1 MFQPQRASEPVLEP
15 VGLADLKAEHA
26 MQYNLLA
33 EAERLLAGG
42 ETASAHQVLRQ
53 LLQYSEAH
61 FGSEEILMRLHSY
74 PGYHQHLREH
84 GDLIAALERLL
95 DDATQKAS
103 PTPEAIRRWL
113 TTHIHHTDQQFLEF
127 MQNEKRSV

>member
-1 MFQPQRASEPVLEP
+1 MFQPQNSLGRRVLDS

-33 EAERLLAGG
+33 EAERLLAAE

-61 FGSEEILMRLHSY
+61 FGSEEVLMRLHSY

-84 GDLIAALERLL
+84 GELVAALERLL
-95 DDATQKAS
+95 EDSTKGAS
-103 PTPEAIRRWL
+103 PTPESIRRWL
-113 TTHIHHTDQQFLEF
+113 TMHIHHTDQQFLDF
-127 MQNEKRSV
+127 MQKAGS

>member
-1 MFQPQRASEPVLEP
+1 MSQPEPSPGRRVLDS

-33 EAERLLAGG
+33 EAERLLAAE

-61 FGSEEILMRLHSY
+61 FGSEEVLMRLHSY

-84 GDLIAALERLL
+84 GELISALERLL
-95 DDATQKAS
+95 EDSTTSAS

-113 TTHIHHTDQQFLEF
+113 TTHIHHTDQLFLEF
-127 MQNEKRSV
+127 MQKAGS